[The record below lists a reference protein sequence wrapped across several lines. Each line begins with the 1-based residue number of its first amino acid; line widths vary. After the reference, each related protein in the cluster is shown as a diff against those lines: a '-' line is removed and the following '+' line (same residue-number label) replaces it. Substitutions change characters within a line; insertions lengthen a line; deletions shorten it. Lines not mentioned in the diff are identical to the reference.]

1 MDSNLF
7 DVLLGEYRDRISM
20 LTDAM
25 ARGNCASFEEY
36 KYTSG
41 QLRGLEAACAI
52 VADLKK
58 RLENADDE

>member
-7 DVLLGEYRDRISM
+7 DVLLKEYRDRMAM
-20 LTDAM
+20 LTEAM
-25 ARGNCASFEEY
+25 ARGSCASFEEY

-41 QLRGLEAACAI
+41 QLRGLEAACSI
-52 VADLKK
+52 ITDLKK

>member
-7 DVLLGEYRDRISM
+7 DVLLTEYKDRINM
-20 LTDAM
+20 LTEAM
-25 ARGNCASFEEY
+25 ARGNCSSYEEY

-41 QLRGLEAACAI
+41 QLRGLETACAVI
-52 VADLKK
+52 ADLKK

>member
-1 MDSNLF
+1 MDSNLL
-7 DVLLGEYRDRISM
+7 DVLLTEYRDRINM
-20 LTDAM
+20 LTEAM
-25 ARGNCASFEEY
+25 ARGNCTSFEEY

>member
-1 MDSNLF
+1 MESNLF
-7 DVLLGEYRDRISM
+7 DVLLTEYRDRINM
-20 LTDAM
+20 LTEAM
-25 ARGNCASFEEY
+25 ARGNCTSFEEY

>member
-1 MDSNLF
+1 MDSKIF
-7 DVLLGEYRDRISM
+7 DVLLEEYRDRINM
-20 LTDAM
+20 LTEAM
-25 ARGNCASFEEY
+25 ARGNCATFEEY

-52 VADLKK
+52 IVDLKK